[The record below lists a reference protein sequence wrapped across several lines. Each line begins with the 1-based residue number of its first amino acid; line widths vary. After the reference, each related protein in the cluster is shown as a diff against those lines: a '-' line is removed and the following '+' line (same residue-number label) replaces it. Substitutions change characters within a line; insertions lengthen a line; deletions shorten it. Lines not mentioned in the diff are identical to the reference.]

1 MTGCGESPS
10 RADAA
15 RSATGEA
22 PPSPRNRA
30 ERIAPAIRS
39 AIRWEKRPASA
50 RTRGFPIAS
59 RTDSHAG
66 RSIHRLMTHSRS
78 KRRIVAGFGGVAL
91 ALAAPVSAQ
100 SAAELGERARA
111 FVRYGEPVIAITG
124 VQVVDGTG
132 SPARP
137 GQTVVLRDRRIE
149 SVSPD
154 GEAVIPDGARHLDG
168 RGHTLIPGLV
178 GVHNHT
184 FYTTAARHSQ
194 MNTTSPRLYLAA
206 GVTTIRTTGS
216 YSPYSEINM
225 RRAIEAGEIV
235 GPRMHITGPYISGA
249 GASTYMTQVASPEDA
264 RRVVAYWAEEG
275 ATWFKAYT
283 RISRAELGAAI
294 EEAHRL
300 GLRFTGHLCSV
311 TFREA
316 VDLGIDGL
324 EHGFFTNTE
333 YHEAKEPDECP
344 PDFRGTLR
352 EIEVDSEP
360 VTATIDHLVE
370 NEVALT
376 STLAV
381 YELSVPGRPPL
392 EDRNLEALA
401 PGARDE
407 YLARRSEIEAAQDAV
422 FVDLFPK
429 AQAFEYRFFQAG
441 GLLAAGVDP
450 TGNGGALPGFGDQR
464 NYELLLEAEFT
475 PTEALQVMTL
485 NGARVLG
492 VDDELG
498 SIEAGKLADLVLIA
512 GDPVADPF
520 EIRRVVT
527 VFKDGVG
534 YDSAKLIAS
543 VRGLVGLE

>member
-1 MTGCGESPS
+1 VILAWT
-10 RADAA
+10 
-15 RSATGEA
+15 
-22 PPSPRNRA
+22 
-30 ERIAPAIRS
+30 
-39 AIRWEKRPASA
+39 
-50 RTRGFPIAS
+50 
-59 RTDSHAG
+59 
-66 RSIHRLMTHSRS
+66 
-78 KRRIVAGFGGVAL
+78 AGFGIPFAGSSSGKEAQMSELSFRKAL
-91 ALAAPVSAQ
+91 GLVGAIALLTLPAAAAAQ
-100 SAAELGERARA
+100 TADELTEDARQ
-111 FVRYGEPVIAITG
+111 FVQYGDAVIAITG

-132 SPARP
+132 AAPRS
-137 GQTVVLRDRRIE
+137 GQTVVIADRRIQ
-149 SVSPD
+149 SLGAD
-154 GEAVIPDGARHLDG
+154 GDVQVPEGARRIDG
-168 RGHTLIPGLV
+168 SGHTVIPGLI
-178 GVHNHT
+178 GIHNHT

-225 RRAIEAGEIV
+225 RRAIDAGEIV

-249 GASTYMTQVASPEDA
+249 GASTYMTQVNSPEDA

-294 EEAHRL
+294 EEAHKH
-300 GLRFTGHLCSV
+300 GLKFTAHLCSV

-316 VDLGIDGL
+316 VDLGIDSL

-333 YHEAKEPDECP
+333 YHADKEPDECP
-344 PDFRGTLR
+344 PDFRNTLR
-352 EIEVDSEP
+352 DIDIDSDEVN
-360 VTATIDHLVE
+360 ATISHMVD

-392 EDRNLEALA
+392 EDRNLEALS

-407 YLARRSEIEAAQDAV
+407 YLARREEIAGASDAV
-422 FVDLFPK
+422 MQDLFPK
-429 AQAFEYRFFQAG
+429 AQAFEYRYFQAG

-475 PTEALQVMTL
+475 PAQAMQVMSL

-492 VDDELG
+492 VDGDLG
-498 SIEAGKLADLVLIA
+498 SIEEGKLADLILID
-512 GDPVADPF
+512 GDPVTDPF
-520 EIRRVVT
+520 QIRNVVT

-534 YDSAKLIAS
+534 YDSLKLIAS
-543 VRGLVGLE
+543 VKGLVGLE